1 MSHEQLAGLQR
12 RLNLKELAAR
22 LAGHS
27 SLRSGALL
35 LLANAL
41 VTALALVR
49 TPAMTWILPKEE
61 LGMFGV
67 VASWLPFVQLLS
79 LNGLDG
85 AVYHYIA
92 KGQPWAFVE
101 GLFERL
107 RWSLLASAVFLLA
120 GLYWFRSG
128 DAALGWL
135 FAIAGLSYPVTYG
148 MTASAG
154 MLSARENFK
163 GLFWYRL
170 GESLTD
176 FAGFIPLALSAWWIS
191 RAATF
196 FAANQLATG
205 LMQVGVSAALAL
217 GLRRM
222 GAPRQ
227 SPEER
232 REMLQYGRHLTAL
245 TGISV
250 LQARTDA
257 FLVGLLLPLETM
269 ADYSIALLV
278 FEQVKRLW
286 GIYVQVRYP
295 PWVRLA
301 VPERR
306 RLMLREGALVC
317 LGFAGLGLLVALAGH
332 LLIPWL
338 LPPEYAGSLGYM
350 DILIATVVA
359 GLPGWLAEQYFR
371 TRQDQKRQYRM
382 RIAGAV
388 VGVAGPALLILP
400 FGATGAAAGRLVAAL
415 ALSAVGVWL
424 FFREPNE
431 QAVEEADGQS
441 NKR

>member
-1 MSHEQLAGLQR
+1 MGHEQLAGLQR

-22 LAGHS
+22 LAGHG

-49 TPAMTWILPKEE
+49 TPAMAWILPREE

-67 VASWLPFVQLLS
+67 VASWLPFLQLLS
-79 LNGLDG
+79 LSGLDG

-101 GLFERL
+101 GLFVRL
-107 RWSLLASAVFLLA
+107 RWSLLAAAAFLIL
-120 GLYWFRSG
+120 GFYWFRAG
-128 DAALGWL
+128 AAPLGWM
-135 FAIAGLSYPVTYG
+135 FVIAGLSYPFTYG

-227 SPEER
+227 SAEER

-250 LQARTDA
+250 LQVRTDA

-269 ADYSIALLV
+269 ADYTIALLV
-278 FEQVKRLW
+278 YEQVKRLW
-286 GIYVQVRYP
+286 GIYVSVRYP
-295 PWVRLA
+295 PWVRLP
-301 VPERR
+301 VPARR
-306 RLMLREGALVC
+306 RRMLREGWLVC
-317 LGFAGLGLLVALAGH
+317 AGFAGLGLLIAAAGH
-332 LLIPWL
+332 LLIPRL
-338 LPPEYAGSLGYM
+338 LPPEYAGSLRYM

-359 GLPGWLAEQYFR
+359 GLPGALAEQYFR
-371 TRQDQKRQYRM
+371 TRQDQARQYRM
-382 RIAGAV
+382 RIAAAAA
-388 VGVAGPALLILP
+388 GVAAPALLILP
-400 FGATGAAAGRLVAAL
+400 LGATGAAAGRFLASL
-415 ALSAVGVWL
+415 ALSAVGLWL
-424 FFREPNE
+424 FFREPQE
-431 QAVEEADGQS
+431 SEAAV
-441 NKR
+441 